1 MIIGMPIFIH
11 EKLPI
16 YWYTKT
22 ITINQESY
30 QFFPNIQLNVSSSIN
45 TNLLPKRR
53 IWIQRDNQME
63 LIMKGQY
70 CMKKNL

>member
-1 MIIGMPIFIH
+1 MPIFIH
-11 EKLPI
+11 KKLPI

-30 QFFPNIQLNVSSSIN
+30 QFFSNIQLNVSSSIN
-45 TNLLPKRR
+45 TNPLPKGG

-63 LIMKGQY
+63 LIRKEQ
-70 CMKKNL
+70 CCTKENL